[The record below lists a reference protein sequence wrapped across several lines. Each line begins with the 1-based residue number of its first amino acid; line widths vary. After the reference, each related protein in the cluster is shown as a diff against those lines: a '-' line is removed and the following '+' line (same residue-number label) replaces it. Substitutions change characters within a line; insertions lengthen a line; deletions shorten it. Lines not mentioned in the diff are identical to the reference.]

1 KSPVRHFVA
10 AGKPFVRPGKQD
22 CPSQSAFGHALD
34 VPAEHFRLLIL
45 RMSDRVHAELAQN
58 ERTLA
63 GEILQAQKVTFE
75 IALIME
81 INVKTEKI
89 DILRKQIFGR
99 RIGCVGIKNIR
110 VRRASDPN
118 KMLNKLGHAGHTEPP
133 RHRARD
139 LVTDQITEHGRVTDI
154 YLDDVADN
162 QRTVIG
168 NRFLSKV
175 EEVLFLS

>member
-1 KSPVRHFVA
+1 MRQSRIVLTELVAQRGEDFFRFALAGYDPESPVRHFVA

-45 RMSDRVHAELAQN
+45 RMSNRVHAELAQH

-81 INVKTEKI
+81 INVETKKI
-89 DILRKQIFGR
+89 NILRTQISGR
-99 RIGCVGIKNIR
+99 PTD
-110 VRRASDPN
+110 S
-118 KMLNKLGHAGHTEPP
+118 AGLT
-133 RHRARD
+133 
-139 LVTDQITEHGRVTDI
+139 
-154 YLDDVADN
+154 N
-162 QRTVIG
+162 
-168 NRFLSKV
+168 
-175 EEVLFLS
+175 